1 MGLPN
6 EVYSVLDEIDHGLDD
21 AVARQIIKS
30 FFYELNSVM
39 SNGYV
44 PEIRI
49 AKLFRGK
56 LTISLLDKKIKALIK
71 EMRNIEDINEY
82 EEKKKILYVLWKNR
96 RYFKDNI
103 YYKLRRTKS
112 NYGTNEFRKEN

>member
-1 MGLPN
+1 MGLTN
-6 EVYSVLDEIDHGLDD
+6 EVYDVLGEYDHGLDKE
-21 AVARQIIKS
+21 VAKKLVKS
-30 FFYELNSVM
+30 FFYELNNVVF
-39 SNGYV
+39 NGYV

-56 LTISLLDKKIKALIK
+56 LTISLIDKKIRSLIK

-82 EEKKKILYVLWKNR
+82 EEKKRILFVLWKNR

-103 YYKLRRTKS
+103 YYKLRRVKNGNKFTK
-112 NYGTNEFRKEN
+112 ED